1 MLQFLM
7 LLLPG
12 LIPSWQFFKTVEPSP
27 RVQWR
32 LLSDDGSGDW
42 RDYQPRPQSLS
53 VQAILRRLFWNPD
66 WNDTLFMV
74 SLSERLMDSPT
85 PHSLRE
91 IQRRLEGEAAQD
103 PSADR
108 LQFQLVFVSR
118 DGGELIQE
126 ITYLSAPWPH
136 P

>member
-1 MLQFLM
+1 M

-66 WNDTLFMV
+66 WNDALFVV
-74 SLSERLMDSPT
+74 SLSERLMDHPT

-91 IQRRLEGEAAQD
+91 IQRRLEGEVAQV

-126 ITYLSAPWPH
+126 ITYLSAPWPQ